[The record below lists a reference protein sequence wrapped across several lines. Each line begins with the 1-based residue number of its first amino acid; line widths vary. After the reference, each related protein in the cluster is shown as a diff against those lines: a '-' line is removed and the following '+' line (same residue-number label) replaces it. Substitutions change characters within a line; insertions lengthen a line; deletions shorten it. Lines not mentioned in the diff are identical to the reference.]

1 MRLIIALVFILS
13 APLACADL
21 YADLLRARYTPAPRT
36 DPEYGQAAI
45 ERNDLP
51 HREIAR
57 FTWLIDVPSPAD
69 PAEWQRRLN
78 AAVSG
83 KRGAFRVT
91 EATEEEK
98 RKVRSGEI
106 VLQK

>member
-1 MRLIIALVFILS
+1 MRLIIALILILGGPALS
-13 APLACADL
+13 
-21 YADLLRARYTPAPRT
+21 ADLLRARYTPAPRT

-57 FTWLIDVPSPAD
+57 FVWLIDVPSPAD
-69 PAEWQRRLN
+69 AAEWQRRLN
-78 AAVSG
+78 ASVG
-83 KRGAFRVT
+83 GGRGTFRVT

-106 VLQK
+106 VLQR

>member
-1 MRLIIALVFILS
+1 MRLIIALVVIL
-13 APLACADL
+13 ATPAACAE
-21 YADLLRARYTPAPRT
+21 LLKARYTPAPRT

-51 HREIAR
+51 HCEIVR

-69 PAEWQRRLN
+69 AAEWQRRLN
-78 AAVSG
+78 AAVDG
-83 KRGAFRVT
+83 RRGVFRVT

-106 VLQK
+106 VLQR

>member
-1 MRLIIALVFILS
+1 MRLIIALMLILG
-13 APLACADL
+13 APIACADL
-21 YADLLRARYTPAPRT
+21 LKARYTPVAGT

-45 ERNDLP
+45 EKNDLP

-57 FTWLIDVPSPAD
+57 FVWLIDVPPPAD
-69 PAEWQRRLN
+69 AADWQRRLN
-78 AAVSG
+78 ASVAARHGS
-83 KRGAFRVT
+83 FRLT

-106 VLQK
+106 LLQK